1 MSQNNN
7 QKVPLFG
14 VGIAGNF
21 AGHLQQTGE
30 ANGLQGQV
38 DASSPQAIFP
48 FYVTGA
54 QEAYLAV
61 NPYSFD
67 TVRLPADKT
76 AKVQMEPEIALV
88 AKVQYLGDSV
98 IGIEPESMTL
108 LNDVTYRNATVSKL
122 AQKKNWGPASKGI
135 AKKVWPLASFGALDG
150 LEKYRFCSF
159 HHRDGQWASC
169 CNDVSLS
176 DYSYSYEKLITWV
189 MSQFN
194 SQQEQGALHDL
205 SQLFAQAGYPER
217 MLISLGSS
225 RYTDYGEQHQ
235 LLSGDELC
243 AVLYDATRI
252 NIDEIDALIQGGQ
265 FEELDR
271 NQIVLRQICV
281 AEDEA

>member
-1 MSQNNN
+1 MSPKNNK
-7 QKVPLFG
+7 KVPLFG

-30 ANGLQGQV
+30 ANGLQGQI

-48 FYVTGA
+48 FYVSGA
-54 QEAYLAV
+54 SEAYLTV

-67 TVRLPADKT
+67 TVRLPQEPS

-88 AKVQYLGDSV
+88 ARIKYLGDSV

-108 LNDVTYRNATVSKL
+108 LNDVTYRNAKVTKL
-122 AQKKNWGPASKGI
+122 AEKKNWGQASKGI
-135 AKKVWPLASFGALDG
+135 AKKVWPLERFGALDN
-150 LEKYRFCSF
+150 LDKYRFCSF

-169 CNDVSLS
+169 CKDVSLS

-194 SQQEQGALHDL
+194 TQRDQGALHDL
-205 SQLFAQAGYPER
+205 RQLVAEAGYPER
-217 MLISLGSS
+217 MIISLGSS
-225 RYTDYGEQHQ
+225 RYTEYGEQHQ
-235 LLSGDELC
+235 LLDGDELC

-252 NIDEIDALIQGGQ
+252 DAEQIADLIESGQ
-265 FEELDR
+265 FEELAQ
-271 NQIVLRQICV
+271 NQIVLRQTCQ
-281 AEDEA
+281 AWS